1 MTHHT
6 TAIPTDFVTRRP
18 RRRAPRTLSLLGP
31 VPDVRTAEAMDDE
44 HAAQELMNDLL
55 ALIEAGL
62 IAPVEQEGTVRYAI
76 ADPDDVAA

>member
-1 MTHHT
+1 MAHHT
-6 TAIPTDFVTRRP
+6 TAIPTDFTTRRR
-18 RRRAPRTLSLLGP
+18 RRRAPGTLTLLDG
-31 VPDVRTAEAMDDE
+31 VPDARTAEAMADE

-55 ALIEAGL
+55 ALVEAGL